1 MYTLKQ
7 MRPRFGI
14 RGSANNEIL
23 SSLPRREHAER
34 LKKEMMM
41 KRRLRENQMFA
52 WDEEPTRYND
62 ADDDELAGITELGV
76 LTSDGYVDKTI
87 DGPVVI
93 GGREHQ
99 MKEGRMR
106 IISKQAVDETMGP
119 IFQERAFKDSIMSAI
134 LADRSGRICRMMLP
148 KRNYQ
153 LLTSNASAAD
163 FQGVLGMKV
172 APPRKILDIDAR
184 PEYFT
189 MYHES
194 SSEWALA
201 VQKLSLVI
209 DNTSIAYDGDIS
221 DWLGAYGKL
230 RSNAPAS
237 I

>member
-1 MYTLKQ
+1 
-7 MRPRFGI
+7 
-14 RGSANNEIL
+14 
-23 SSLPRREHAER
+23 
-34 LKKEMMM
+34 
-41 KRRLRENQMFA
+41 
-52 WDEEPTRYND
+52 
-62 ADDDELAGITELGV
+62 
-76 LTSDGYVDKTI
+76 
-87 DGPVVI
+87 
-93 GGREHQ
+93 
-99 MKEGRMR
+99 
-106 IISKQAVDETMGP
+106 
-119 IFQERAFKDSIMSAI
+119 MSAI

-148 KRNYQ
+148 KTRYN
-153 LLTSNASAAD
+153 LLSGNVSPSVFANT
-163 FQGVLGMKV
+163 LGMAV
-172 APPRKILDIDAR
+172 APPAKITDIDAR